1 MCFRKK
7 YKSLEEIE
15 IDVFESNYK
24 KRGRNCA
31 RLIKYFSKYPDM
43 FEKFDQEEL
52 KTLKAYCYVFYP
64 GDYIYRCQKI
74 KEYLFP
80 QIKQYVNGERE
91 LGSLESLSFS
101 SVRANLLWIK
111 GSVYSANNPE
121 EYGFINCLISFSELN
136 TFRSDIDSDEQIKN
150 AGEIFD
156 KGKKFIDKE
165 TVDVFQKMFDIFA
178 KKHSAPRTG
187 SISYEHGKYEGEIV
201 WDKPNG
207 KGKFIYDDGSI
218 YEGQFKD
225 GCFNGFGTYKWT
237 NGDHFEGM
245 YKDDVRNGKG
255 KYYYSDGDVVECNYE
270 NDKRHGP
277 YKYYF
282 YDKKTKKFKQ
292 REEGEYIF
300 GMQTGVAKVFV
311 EKNGKDCLDLFRIYE
326 AGDFKMDIR
335 YEALRRK
342 NSHNEFGARRYYDD
356 NNQPSYKPTGPCKKI
371 PLDENV
377 YYYGEYKF
385 AYGRYIMD
393 GNGTFYNSDGS
404 WIEGSFEDGV
414 INSGTIFA
422 NKDEKVYHGQ
432 LELFGIITGYGVFYS
447 VGDYAYLD
455 GYFKEG
461 IIDVSQKYV
470 GKCTYDEGI
479 IYEGEFLNKMPHGK
493 GYITR
498 LSDET
503 VEEAYFYQGKP
514 GKKYRLYYKDG
525 SYEDFED

>member
-7 YKSLEEIE
+7 YKSLKEIR
-15 IDVFESNYK
+15 IDIFESNYK
-24 KRGRNCA
+24 KREKNCQ
-31 RLIKYFSKYPDM
+31 RLIKYFDKYPHM
-43 FEKFDQEEL
+43 FEQFDQEEL
-52 KTLKAYCYVFYP
+52 KTLKAYCYILAGCY
-64 GDYIYRCQKI
+64 YRSHAQKV

-80 QIKQYVNGERE
+80 QIKSYINGERDIG
-91 LGSLESLSFS
+91 LLEKMMIPEMMNGLRYFS
-101 SVRANLLWIK
+101 NVMTK
-111 GSVYSANNPE
+111 DTYPDT
-121 EYGFINCLISFSELN
+121 YGFIYCLRAFQELN
-136 TFRSDIDSDEQIKN
+136 VFRQRVDADEQIKE
-150 AGEIFD
+150 AGEYF
-156 KGKKFIDKE
+156 KKAKDVLDKE
-165 TVDVFQKMFDIFA
+165 TEDVFQKMFDIFG
-178 KKHSAPRTG
+178 KKNSATRIG
-187 SISYEHGKYEGEIV
+187 SILYKQGKYEGEIV

-207 KGKFIYDDGSI
+207 KGKFTYNDGSI

-225 GCFNGFGTYKWT
+225 GCFSGFGIYKWT

-245 YKDDVRNGKG
+245 YKDDVRNGEG

-292 REEGEYIF
+292 REEGKYIF
-300 GMQTGVAKVFV
+300 GLVSGVTKVFV

-326 AGDFKMDIR
+326 AGEAKMDIR

-371 PLDENV
+371 PLDEKV

-385 AYGRYIMD
+385 DYGRYIMH
-393 GNGTFYNSDGS
+393 GYGTFYNSDGS
-404 WIEGSFEDGV
+404 WIDASFEDGV
-414 INSGTIFA
+414 MNSGTCFA

-447 VGDYAYLD
+447 VGDYAYLE

-470 GKCTYDEGI
+470 GKCTYDDGI
-479 IYEGEFLNKMPHGK
+479 IYEGEFLNKQPHGK

-498 LSDET
+498 LNDET